1 MANGELLTVGQLA
14 KKMGVTVRTLQY
26 YDRVG
31 LLKPTALSEGGRR
44 LYSARD
50 MVRLHQILSLKYLG
64 FSLQE
69 IQGQLFNLDTPQQVA
84 DMLDRQEQLVRRQID
99 ELNTALEALVAF
111 RGEVL
116 QMNTVDFDRY
126 ADIIALLRM
135 HNESYW
141 ILKLFDTDLNDHVRR
156 RFADRPELGT
166 HILES
171 YHSMVDE
178 ILALKQAGCAPEN
191 EEAIDLGRRWW
202 QMILEFTGGDMDLLP
217 KLMDFNQ
224 SKAGWAAGMAEKQS
238 EIDAYMGALLGA
250 YFEREGIHI
259 PELEEK

>member
-1 MANGELLTVGQLA
+1 MANKELLTVGQLA

-26 YDRVG
+26 YDRMG
-31 LLKPTALSEGGRR
+31 LLKPSALSEGGRR
-44 LYSARD
+44 LYSSRD
-50 MVRLHQILSLKYLG
+50 MVGLHQILSLKYLG

-69 IQGQLFNLDTPQQVA
+69 IQGQLLGLDTPQQVA
-84 DMLDRQEQLVRRQID
+84 DMLDRQEQLVRRQIS

-116 QMNTVDFDRY
+116 QMKTVDFDRY

-141 ILKLFDTDLNDHVRR
+141 VLKLFDPALNDHVRR
-156 RFADRPELGT
+156 RFTDRPELGA

-171 YHSMVDE
+171 YRSMLE
-178 ILALKQAGCAPEN
+178 EALALKHAGRTPQSA
-191 EEAIDLGRRWW
+191 EAVDLARRWW
-202 QMILEFTGGDMDLLP
+202 QMITEFTGGDMSLLP
-217 KLMDFNQ
+217 KLMAFNQ
-224 SKAGWAAGMAEKQS
+224 DKGGWDAGMAEKQK
-238 EIDAYMGALLGA
+238 EIDAYMGAMLGA
-250 YFEREGIHI
+250 YFQQEGIRI